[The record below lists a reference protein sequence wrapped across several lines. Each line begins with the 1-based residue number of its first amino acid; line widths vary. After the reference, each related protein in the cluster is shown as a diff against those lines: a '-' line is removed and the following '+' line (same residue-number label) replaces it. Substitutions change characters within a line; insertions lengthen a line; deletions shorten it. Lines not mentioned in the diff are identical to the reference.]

1 MSSEETARAI
11 GGPFPMNATIRNPFE
26 ESRYSPLDSAP
37 LKLAPSAS
45 ISGDP
50 NVKVCFTEAELATK
64 CPTILIK
71 PKPKPPASNV
81 CVGYETVTP
90 GDGYERDY
98 GDEEGGGFAP
108 MIPENQIEP
117 YYFGNSPSQG
127 SLPLKENTTTTIK
140 ESNLAITLLP
150 RNAQA
155 ISSIKLG
162 TKEFLNTP
170 SAMFST
176 VAIDVPKNTTD
187 KLTRVDEAGNKN
199 PTKTTSRVLKVA
211 ANKNSAFTSVQAS
224 YYLPP
229 GSIISGKRVSQKSTL
244 SNTIIS
250 KRISIA
256 PNKVVRYTTGISIE
270 YPFKSARFNMPIY
283 KLKPEFKKIVVYKK
297 STNEW
302 WTPSQSKIHLGDDHR
317 AFIFTTTDHKVAM
330 GVRPIDFPKP
340 KNFGSKFYNSYETHI
355 VRGTTMINVASTL
368 VVGRRGGMASKLWAP
383 SGTYSSTC
391 DYIFGTFAEVQ
402 KILNNV
408 FKGSNGG
415 KCPTVC
421 PPKPPSGTKIIPG
434 TITSVTDANK
444 FVVKYEN
451 KSTNSV
457 ISTKVT
463 KAKHGFK
470 SNEPVN
476 VTVDAQ
482 TWVVKNVTK
491 RGTGKPTVKPTAPA
505 GTIIIAA
512 KVTAVPNANKVS
524 LQYTKPN
531 KKLTKVTVTKNK
543 HGMKVG
549 EAVDV
554 VARNKDPYAF
564 VAVYKKGAIKPAPKP
579 ATKPTAPAGTIV
591 ISAKVTAVPN
601 ANKVSLQYTK
611 PNKKL
616 TKVTVTKNKHGM
628 KVGEAVDVVARN
640 KDPYAFVAVYKKGA
654 IKPAPKPAP
663 KPTPKPTDTVKL
675 NAKVVAVPNANKVS
689 IQYTKPDKKNR
700 KTHNKQEESSDEE
713 GRERDRCYSQKG
725 SLCIYIRE

>member
-1 MSSEETARAI
+1 MSSEETARSI
-11 GGPFPMNATIRNPFE
+11 GGPFPMNATIRDVFE

-37 LKLAPSAS
+37 LHLAPSAAV
-45 ISGDP
+45 SGDP
-50 NVKVCFTEAELATK
+50 NVKICFTEAELATK
-64 CPTILIK
+64 CPSILIK

-81 CVGYETVTP
+81 CTGYETVAP
-90 GDGYERDY
+90 GDGYEKNY
-98 GDEEGGGFAP
+98 GDNDDGGFAP
-108 MIPENQIEP
+108 MIPDNKLEP
-117 YYFGNSPSQG
+117 YYFGNPPQQG
-127 SLPLKENTTTTIK
+127 SLPLKDNTTTTLK
-140 ESNLAITLLP
+140 ESNLTITLLP
-150 RNAQA
+150 RVAQA

-162 TKEFLNTP
+162 NVEFLNTP
-170 SAMFST
+170 GGTMFSSAAT
-176 VAIDVPKNTTD
+176 DVPKGMSD
-187 KLTRVDEAGNKN
+187 KLTRADEAGNKN
-199 PTKTTSRVLKVA
+199 PTKSTSKVLKVA

-229 GSIISGKRVSQKSTL
+229 GSVLGNKRVAHKSTL
-244 SNTIIS
+244 SNTVIS

-256 PNKVVRYTTGISIE
+256 PNKVVRYTTGISME
-270 YPFKSARFNMPIY
+270 YPFISSRMNVPKYS
-283 KLKPEFKKIVVYKK
+283 LKPQFKKILYYKR
-297 STNEW
+297 STNSW
-302 WTPSQSKIHLGDDHR
+302 VTPTQSKIHLGADHR

-340 KNFGSKFYNSYETHI
+340 KNFGSKFYNSFETHI
-355 VRGTTMINVASTL
+355 TRGTKAINVASTL

-383 SGTYSSTC
+383 SGTYSVTQ

-402 KILNNV
+402 KIFNNV

-434 TITSVTDANK
+434 KIRNVVNANK
-444 FVVKYEN
+444 FVVTYEN
-451 KSTNSV
+451 NITNSYV
-457 ISTKVT
+457 ATRVT

-491 RGTGKPTVKPTAPA
+491 RGAGKPTVKPTAPT

-531 KKLTKVTVTKNK
+531 KKLTKVTVTK
-543 HGMKVG
+543 
-549 EAVDV
+549 
-554 VARNKDPYAF
+554 
-564 VAVYKKGAIKPAPKP
+564 
-579 ATKPTAPAGTIV
+579 T
-591 ISAKVTAVPN
+591 
-601 ANKVSLQYTK
+601 
-611 PNKKL
+611 
-616 TKVTVTKNKHGM
+616 KHGM

-663 KPTPKPTDTVKL
+663 KPTDTIKI
-675 NAKVVAVPNANKVS
+675 NAKVTAVPNANKVS
-689 IQYTKPDKKNR
+689 IQYTKPDKKIA
-700 KTHNKQEESSDEE
+700 KLTVNKQKHGMKKGETVIVVI
-713 GRERDRCYSQKG
+713 RKKG
-725 SLCIYIRE
+725 SL